1 MSFASIAVG
10 SPFYILRR
18 ADKPT
23 LEVGVVKSKSD
34 KPPYQQNAAVP
45 MAFGNMGN
53 QTQQTSIIVDVNG
66 KEVQVP
72 DVPNNIEIAS
82 DKDGC
87 MYSGSREAML
97 QAVDGMI
104 QTSKK
109 ALEQV
114 EYHKSVLTEGEKMLE
129 TLNPQYAEGK
139 QQARTIK
146 QLEERQA
153 ATDKKLDD
161 ILTAIRAMN
170 SNNKG

>member
-1 MSFASIAVG
+1 MSFSSIAVG

-23 LEVGVVKSKSD
+23 LEVGVVKSKID
-34 KPPYQQNAAVP
+34 RQPYGTQAAIPLAFANNNTSQNV
-45 MAFGNMGN
+45 
-53 QTQQTSIIVDVNG
+53 SIVVDVNG
-66 KEVQVP
+66 KDVQVP

-104 QTSKK
+104 QTSKQ

-114 EYHKSVLTEGEKMLE
+114 DYHKSVLTEGEKMLE
-129 TLNPQYAEGK
+129 TLNPSYAEGK

-161 ILTAIRAMN
+161 ILCAIKAMN
-170 SNNKG
+170 STKA

>member
-23 LEVGVVKSKSD
+23 LEVGVVKSKVD
-34 KPPYQQNAAVP
+34 RHPYGTQAAMPLAFANNNTPQNV
-45 MAFGNMGN
+45 
-53 QTQQTSIIVDVNG
+53 SIVVDVNG

-72 DVPNNIEIAS
+72 DVPNNIEIAG
-82 DKDGC
+82 DKSGC
-87 MYSGSREAML
+87 VYSCSREAML
-97 QAVDGMI
+97 QEVDGMI
-104 QTSKK
+104 QVSKK

-114 EYHKSVLTEGEKMLE
+114 DYHKSVLTEGEKMLE

>member
-1 MSFASIAVG
+1 MSFSSIAIG

-23 LEVGVVKSKSD
+23 LEVGVVKSKID
-34 KPPYQQNAAVP
+34 RQPYGTQAAIPLAFANNNTSQNV
-45 MAFGNMGN
+45 
-53 QTQQTSIIVDVNG
+53 SIVVDVNG
-66 KEVQVP
+66 KDVQVP

-114 EYHKSVLTEGEKMLE
+114 DYHKSVLTEGEKMLE
-129 TLNPQYAEGK
+129 TLNPSYAEGK

-161 ILTAIRAMN
+161 ILSAIKAMN
-170 SNNKG
+170 STKA

>member
-1 MSFASIAVG
+1 MSFSSIAIG

-23 LEVGVVKSKSD
+23 LEVGVVKSKVD
-34 KPPYQQNAAVP
+34 RQPYGTQAAIPLAFANNNTSQNV
-45 MAFGNMGN
+45 
-53 QTQQTSIIVDVNG
+53 SIVVDVNG
-66 KEVQVP
+66 KDVQVP

-114 EYHKSVLTEGEKMLE
+114 DYHKSVLTEGEKMLE
-129 TLNPQYAEGK
+129 TLNPSYAEGK

-161 ILTAIRAMN
+161 ILSAIKAMN
-170 SNNKG
+170 STKA

>member
-1 MSFASIAVG
+1 MSFSSIAVG

-23 LEVGVVKSKSD
+23 LEVGVVKSKVD
-34 KPPYQQNAAVP
+34 RQPYGTQAAIPLAFANNNTSQNV
-45 MAFGNMGN
+45 
-53 QTQQTSIIVDVNG
+53 SIVVDVNG
-66 KEVQVP
+66 KDVQVP

-114 EYHKSVLTEGEKMLE
+114 DYHKSVLTEGEKMLE
-129 TLNPQYAEGK
+129 TLNPSYAEGK

-161 ILTAIRAMN
+161 ILSAIKAMN
-170 SNNKG
+170 STKA

>member
-1 MSFASIAVG
+1 MSFSSIAVG

-23 LEVGVVKSKSD
+23 LEVGVVKSKID
-34 KPPYQQNAAVP
+34 RQPYGTQAAIPLAFANNNTSQNV
-45 MAFGNMGN
+45 
-53 QTQQTSIIVDVNG
+53 SIVVDVNG
-66 KEVQVP
+66 KDVQVP

-114 EYHKSVLTEGEKMLE
+114 DYHKSVLTEGEKMLE
-129 TLNPQYAEGK
+129 TLNPSYAEGK

-161 ILTAIRAMN
+161 ILSAIKAMN
-170 SNNKG
+170 STKA

>member
-1 MSFASIAVG
+1 MSFSSIAVG

-23 LEVGVVKSKSD
+23 LEVGVVKSKVD
-34 KPPYQQNAAVP
+34 RQPYGTQAAIPLAFANNNTSQNV
-45 MAFGNMGN
+45 
-53 QTQQTSIIVDVNG
+53 SIVVDVNG
-66 KEVQVP
+66 KDVQVP

-109 ALEQV
+109 ALKQV
-114 EYHKSVLTEGEKMLE
+114 DYHKSVLTEGEKMLE
-129 TLNPQYAEGK
+129 TLNPSYAEGK

-161 ILTAIRAMN
+161 ILSAIKAMN
-170 SNNKG
+170 STKA

>member
-1 MSFASIAVG
+1 MSFSSIAVG

-23 LEVGVVKSKSD
+23 LEVGVVKSKVD
-34 KPPYQQNAAVP
+34 RQPYGTQAAIPLAFANNNTSQNV
-45 MAFGNMGN
+45 
-53 QTQQTSIIVDVNG
+53 SIVVDVNG
-66 KEVQVP
+66 KDVQVP

-114 EYHKSVLTEGEKMLE
+114 DYHKSVLTEGEKMLE
-129 TLNPQYAEGK
+129 TLNPSYAEGK

-161 ILTAIRAMN
+161 ILSAIKAIN
-170 SNNKG
+170 STKA

>member
-1 MSFASIAVG
+1 
-10 SPFYILRR
+10 
-18 ADKPT
+18 
-23 LEVGVVKSKSD
+23 
-34 KPPYQQNAAVP
+34 
-45 MAFGNMGN
+45 
-53 QTQQTSIIVDVNG
+53 
-66 KEVQVP
+66 
-72 DVPNNIEIAS
+72 VPNNIEIAG
-82 DKDGC
+82 DKSGC
-87 MYSGSREAML
+87 VYSCSREAML
-97 QAVDGMI
+97 QEVDGMI
-104 QTSKK
+104 QVSKK